1 MKPDKKDIQ
10 YSKRVLS
17 DIRALLWVITIGGLA
32 LAVYV
37 IWSGY
42 SYGIE
47 WISLMVSSAWACESV
62 IVSFYM
68 SKSKA
73 EHLTNGT
80 DYLRLQ
86 ADIEHEKNIMMGTYD
101 NIESNAETT
110 DCGMPQ
116 I

>member
-1 MKPDKKDIQ
+1 MNPENNKEYVQ

-68 SKSKA
+68 SKSRA
-73 EHLTNGT
+73 EHLNNGT

-86 ADIEHEKNIMMGTYD
+86 ADIEHEKNLMMGAY
-101 NIESNAETT
+101 NNAASDDD

-116 I
+116 F